1 MLLQMNINN
10 FALIERLSLTFHEGF
25 NVLTGETGAGKSIL
39 IDAINYVLGSKFNRE
54 LIRTGEERTYVEAI
68 FTIDNK
74 KTKLFL
80 NNLEIPNDELLVVS
94 RESFQNGK
102 TIAKINNKTVV
113 LSTLKEVSTTLLDI
127 HGQHENQNLL
137 DKENHLYYLD
147 TFGGKNIENTYS
159 TYAATYEDLK
169 IIDKK
174 IDDLMGNEDRE
185 NIINYMQYQIKDIIN
200 GNFVSGEEE
209 VLKERFN
216 ILNNGEKIAHSLND
230 AYKIL
235 YDSDEDNTSIYDGV
249 SYAIKDLRA
258 IEKHTEKLKD
268 ITDQLENFYFNLQDI
283 IGNIREIKDSITYD
297 ENELE
302 KTNSRIY
309 LIDSY
314 KKRYGKNSVDE
325 LLDYKDQLKKQYDEM
340 INREDIIK
348 QLEIEKSKVEN
359 KLDGIAKVLHDKRV
373 EFSKI
378 LIEKTQNELNYIGLD
393 KSKFHIEVKLEEGF
407 KESGKDK
414 IQFLISTN
422 PGEPL
427 KPLDRIV
434 SGGELSRIMLAIKT
448 VFADK
453 DEIPTVI
460 FDEIDTGISGRVA
473 QSVAE
478 KMYVI
483 SLKHQVFC
491 VTHLPQIAA
500 MSDHHFKVIKEV
512 VENKTFTKVENLS
525 MSQKEEEIARMI
537 GGVKITKVTLENS
550 KELISLAQN
559 KKNNL
564 KLI

>member
-147 TFGGKNIENTYS
+147 TFGGKNIENIYS
-159 TYAATYEDLK
+159 IYAAAYENLK
-169 IIDKK
+169 IINKK

-185 NIINYMQYQIKDIIN
+185 NIINYLEYQIKDIIS
-200 GNFVSGEEE
+200 GNFVLGEEE
-209 VLKERFN
+209 ILKEKFN
-216 ILNNGEKIAHSLND
+216 ILNNGEKIAHSLNG

-235 YDSDEDNTSIYDGV
+235 YDSDEDNTSIYDGI
-249 SYAIKDLRA
+249 SYVIKDLRA
-258 IEKHTEKLKD
+258 IEKHTEKAKD
-268 ITDQLENFYFNLQDI
+268 ITDQLESFYFNLQDI
-283 IGNIREIKDSITYD
+283 IENIREIKESITYD

-314 KKRYGKNSVDE
+314 KKRYGKNSIEE
-325 LLDYKDQLKKQYDEM
+325 LLSYKDQLKKQYDEM
-340 INREDIIK
+340 VNREDIIK
-348 QLEIEKSKVEN
+348 KLEIEKSQVEN
-359 KLDGIAKVLHDKRV
+359 KLDGIAKMLHHKRV
-373 EFSKI
+373 EFSKS

-393 KSKFHIEVKLEEGF
+393 KSKFHIEVTLEEEF

-512 VENKTFTKVENLS
+512 VKNKTFTKVENLS
-525 MSQKEEEIARMI
+525 LEEKEQEIARMI

-550 KELISLAQN
+550 KELIALAQN

-564 KLI
+564 NPI